1 MNRIVKVSG
10 VEIVLNGHSVFR
22 SADKSWHNFVPISI
36 YKEMAAAIHIDFT
49 NPFDFIFDNI
59 NKLYKIGILRDK
71 AIEDF
76 NDGRCFCGDV
86 FKFSHVDFK
95 YNVHFKCRKCGK
107 EVVFRFIR

>member
-1 MNRIVKVSG
+1 MSIIICLAIITIYSIVRL
-10 VEIVLNGHSVFR
+10 VLY
-22 SADKSWHNFVPISI
+22 WI
-36 YKEMAAAIHIDFT
+36 YK
-49 NPFDFIFDNI
+49 
-59 NKLYKIGILRDK
+59 DK

-95 YNVHFKCRKCGK
+95 CRKCGK

>member
-1 MNRIVKVSG
+1 MSIIICLAIIAIYSVVRL
-10 VEIVLNGHSVFR
+10 VLY
-22 SADKSWHNFVPISI
+22 W
-36 YKEMAAAIHIDFT
+36 IH
-49 NPFDFIFDNI
+49 
-59 NKLYKIGILRDK
+59 KDK

-107 EVVFRFIR
+107 EVVFHFIR

>member
-1 MNRIVKVSG
+1 MSIIICLAIITIYSIVRL
-10 VEIVLNGHSVFR
+10 VLY
-22 SADKSWHNFVPISI
+22 WI
-36 YKEMAAAIHIDFT
+36 YK
-49 NPFDFIFDNI
+49 
-59 NKLYKIGILRDK
+59 DK
-71 AIEDF
+71 VIEDF